1 MELIGIAAIFVG
13 LALLAALPLVA
24 LLAFVEATSQRQVH
38 RHR

>member
-1 MELIGIAAIFVG
+1 MELIGFAALFIG

-24 LLAFVEATSQRQVH
+24 LLALVEAASDREVR

>member
-1 MELIGIAAIFVG
+1 MELIGFAALFIG

-24 LLAFVEATSQRQVH
+24 LLSLVETTSKREVQ

>member
-1 MELIGIAAIFVG
+1 MELIGFAALFIG

-24 LLAFVEATSQRQVH
+24 LLKFAEAISGKEVR

>member
-1 MELIGIAAIFVG
+1 MELIGFAALFIG

-24 LLAFVEATSQRQVH
+24 LLAFIEATSGKEVR

>member
-1 MELIGIAAIFVG
+1 MELIGIAALFTG

-24 LLAFVEATSQRQVH
+24 LLALVEMTSQRQVH